1 MAYGC
6 GYEDTINKIEPS
18 PLKLTDPKIKELR
31 KTKRAARKLYRQ
43 ENRDGRDAVKKFNA
57 GQDEY
62 INASEF
68 KASKAEGKG
77 IKKSTIKDANEEIKN
92 IRKKRRS

>member
-1 MAYGC
+1 MAHGC

-31 KTKRAARKLYRQ
+31 KIKRDARKLYRQ
-43 ENRDGRDAVKKFNA
+43 ENREGRDAVEKFNA
-57 GQDEY
+57 GQYEY
-62 INASEF
+62 MNDSEF